1 MDGADKTHLCWDYDS
16 GWSVFYYDRYKED
29 LKMKRILVVGLLIFG
44 VLFFISRI
52 SASSKDVL
60 GMPAP
65 DFKLQDLNYNT
76 INLQEFKDKEQPVLI
91 FFWTTWCPFCQR
103 EIRVLRDSYGSL
115 VKAGVEVL
123 AIDVGESYNKVTS
136 LVGRYQ
142 LPFRVLLDKDS
153 HTAETYSIRGVPTY
167 ILVNKRGEIVFWDNE
182 FPSGYKELLAQ

>member
-1 MDGADKTHLCWDYDS
+1 
-16 GWSVFYYDRYKED
+16 
-29 LKMKRILVVGLLIFG
+29 MKRILVVGLLIFG

-153 HTAETYSIRGVPTY
+153 HAAETYSIRGVPTY